1 MSQGFLRAVPEA
13 SRSSWRWS
21 VLPASVAAH
30 VLAAVIFLVLPLLA
44 EVERPPVAKV
54 SPTYM
59 AVSNAVPFDV
69 PMPRG
74 STSVTAQSSN
84 AVQTRAPSEIGPEI
98 SEPQPASGASE
109 TGIELPGVK
118 EGIEGGFGAQAR
130 LSAPVIPEPPAPVI
144 DRQPVPVGGQIMPPT
159 RVAHV
164 APVYPA
170 IATSARV
177 EGTVIL
183 EAVINERGVVER
195 IRVLRSVPLLDAA
208 AVDAV
213 HEWRYTPT
221 LLNGVPVPVLM
232 TITVT
237 FSLRD

>member
-1 MSQGFLRAVPEA
+1 
-13 SRSSWRWS
+13 
-21 VLPASVAAH
+21 
-30 VLAAVIFLVLPLLA
+30 LLA
-44 EVERPPVAKV
+44 EVELPPVARLA
-54 SPTYM
+54 PTYM
-59 AVSNAVPFDV
+59 PVADVVPFDV

-74 STSVTAQSSN
+74 SASVSTPSRN
-84 AVQTRAPSEIGPEI
+84 AAPIQAPSRIGPETA
-98 SEPQPASGASE
+98 EAQATPGASDI
-109 TGIELPGVK
+109 TAGSPGVR
-118 EGIEGGFGAQAR
+118 EGIDGGFGAQAT
-130 LSAPVIPEPPAPVI
+130 LSAPVMPDPPAPVVP
-144 DRQPVPVGGQIMPPT
+144 RQPIPVGGRIKAPA

-183 EAVINERGVVER
+183 EAVISETGAIER

-213 HEWRYTPT
+213 REWRYTPT

-237 FSLRD
+237 FRLRD

>member
-21 VLPASVAAH
+21 VLPVSVTAH
-30 VLAAVIFLVLPLLA
+30 VLAAVTFFVLPLLA
-44 EVERPPVAKV
+44 KVERPPVAQIV
-54 SPTYM
+54 PTYM

-69 PMPRG
+69 PVPRG
-74 STSVTAQSSN
+74 STSLSTPSTN
-84 AVQTRAPSEIGPEI
+84 AVQIQAASEIGPET
-98 SEPQPASGASE
+98 SEPQPMPGASE
-109 TGIELPGVK
+109 IGAGLPGVK
-118 EGIEGGFGAQAR
+118 EGIEGGFGAQAT
-130 LSAPVIPEPPAPVI
+130 LSAPVIPEAATPVVE
-144 DRQPVPVGGQIMPPT
+144 RQPIPVGGRIKAPT

-183 EAVINERGVVER
+183 QAVINERGMIER

-213 HEWRYTPT
+213 REWRYTPT